1 MKRMLL
7 LLAWSLVLSAI
18 FPMLASAQLYDLI
31 VAQDGT
37 GDFTTIQDAV
47 YAIRDYKPEGRQR
60 ILVRKGVYEEKL
72 VIPSY
77 KTNITLVGEDRDS
90 TVLVWHDHAGM
101 RDAEGRKI
109 GTFKSYTLL
118 VNGPGFEC
126 EDMTIVNDAMT
137 HWNPQWG
144 RNWRGEEPAGGG
156 DRKNTAGVG
165 QAVAVH
171 VEADRT
177 VFRNCRLLGFQ
188 DTVFNGNAD
197 SRQLFWHCYVEGTV
211 DFLFGPATCW
221 FEECHLHAVSRGYLT
236 AASTPA
242 EHPYGYVF
250 NRCRV
255 TCDPSVEREL
265 LGRPWRAAA
274 AVIWKECD
282 LPASI
287 APVGWDNWRNPEN
300 EKTARYYE
308 YKCTGAGASREG
320 RAPWTRELTDTEA
333 ARVTIDNVFH
343 RAADTWTSTAWPLSF
358 DSVASL
364 FLPSGRFASRYAAGT
379 LDRVEAADDEPL
391 VVNLA
396 ELDCTTFVEYVAA
409 ALLARTEPCAT
420 DSIYKRFVQALRYR
434 GGRREGYASRK
445 HYFSDWIAD
454 NETQGLVREVTAD
467 LPGARTQ
474 CKPID
479 FMTAHTSAYPQL
491 TGGAGADSLRA
502 LIADRERVLSA
513 AVTCYVPAA
522 KVKALTA
529 SDVHAGDIVCFVSSA
544 KGLDIQHV
552 GLITVAADGRVGVLH
567 ASSKA
572 GCVVASGSL
581 AECVASLKGCVGIRV
596 VRLR

>member
-1 MKRMLL
+1 MKRIFLL
-7 LLAWSLVLSAI
+7 WAASLVLSALC
-18 FPMLASAQLYDLI
+18 PTLASAQLYDLI
-31 VAQDGT
+31 VAKDGS

-60 ILVRKGVYEEKL
+60 ILVRKGIYEEKL
-72 VIPSY
+72 VIPTY

-90 TVLVWHDHAGM
+90 TVLVWHDHANV

-109 GTFKSYTLL
+109 GTFRSYTLL
-118 VNGPGFEC
+118 VSGPGFEC

-188 DTVFNGNAD
+188 DTVFNGNGD
-197 SRQLFWHCYVEGTV
+197 SRQLFWRCYVEGTV

-242 EHPYGYVF
+242 DHPYGYVM

-255 TCDPSVEREL
+255 TCDPSVQGEL

-274 AVIWKECD
+274 AVIWKECE

-287 APVGWDNWRNPEN
+287 APAGWDNWRNPEN

-308 YKCTGAGASREG
+308 YKCTGPGADRSG
-320 RAPWTRELTDTEA
+320 RAPWTRELSDAEA
-333 ARVTIDNVFH
+333 AQVTIGNVFH
-343 RAADTWTSTAWPLSF
+343 RAADTWTSTAWPLSP
-358 DSVASL
+358 DAVTAL
-364 FLPSGRFASRYAAGT
+364 FLPSGRFASRYVAAT
-379 LDRVEAADDEPL
+379 LEQAGEPL
-391 VVNLA
+391 VVSPS
-396 ELDCTTFVEYVAA
+396 EVDCTTFVEYVAA

-434 GGRREGYASRK
+434 GGRRDGYASRK
-445 HYFSDWIAD
+445 HYFSDWILD
-454 NETQGLVREVTAD
+454 NEAQGLVREVTAS
-467 LPGARTQ
+467 LPGAKTQ
-474 CKPID
+474 RKAID
-479 FMTAHTSAYPQL
+479 YMTTHRSAYPML
-491 TGGAGADSLRA
+491 AAGAEADTLLER
-502 LIADRERVLSA
+502 IAERERTLSA
-513 AVTCYVPAA
+513 LTTSYVPAA
-522 KVKALTA
+522 KVKTITA
-529 SDVHAGDIVCFVSSA
+529 ADVRTGDIVCFVSGT

-552 GLITVAADGRVGVLH
+552 GLLTVAPDGSVGVLQ

-572 GCVVASGSL
+572 GCVVASPSL
-581 AECVASLKGCVGIRV
+581 AAYVASLRGCTGIRV
-596 VRLR
+596 VRLAALAD